1 MKLDNG
7 EKKEDENLE
16 DDDDLARD
24 EDEVKL
30 EGKEET

>member
-24 EDEVKL
+24 EDEDK
-30 EGKEET
+30 